1 MMDAWRVAAIAVAA
15 SMFLVLPASA
25 LEGDPEAGRIKA
37 QACMGCHGIPDY
49 KTVYPTYHVPK
60 IGGQHAAY
68 IKKALKAYASGKR
81 DHPTMHAQA
90 ESLSPQ
96 DIADIA
102 AFLSQP
108 PPAEEP

>member
-1 MMDAWRVAAIAVAA
+1 MLDARLLAAIAVAA
-15 SMFLVLPASA
+15 SMLWVLPASA

-49 KTVYPTYHVPK
+49 KTMYPAYHVPK

-68 IKKALKAYASGKR
+68 IKAALKAYAAGKR
-81 DHPTMHAQA
+81 NHPTMHAQA

-102 AFLSQP
+102 AFLSQAP
-108 PPAEEP
+108 SAE